1 MRKLFIFLAAVLLTA
16 SVFAQSPEKMSYQA
30 VIRDASDNLVTSQQI
45 GMQISILQ
53 GSASGTAVYVETQE
67 STTNAN
73 GLVSLEIGTGTVQS
87 GDFSTIDWENGPY
100 FIKTETAVEAPLTN
114 YTITG
119 TSQLLSVPYA
129 LHAKSAESITGTIT
143 ETDPTYSSSQAANIT
158 ATDIANLGNL
168 SGVNTGDQDLS
179 TLASKTALGDSTAQ
193 VRSEIPDVSGFLT
206 SETDPTYTSSQ
217 AANIT
222 ATDIT
227 NLSNLSGTN
236 TGDQDLSSLATKTA
250 LGDSTAQI
258 RSEIPDVSGFL
269 TSETDP
275 TYTSSQAANITATD
289 ITNLG
294 NLSGTNTGDQD
305 LSSLATK
312 TALGDST
319 AQVRSEIPDVSGFLT
334 SETDPTYTSSE
345 AANITATDIT
355 NLGNLSGTNTGDQDL
370 SSLATKIALG
380 DSTAQIRSEIPDVSG
395 FLTSETDPTY
405 TSSQA
410 ANITATDIT
419 NLSNLSGT
427 NTGDQDL
434 SSLAT
439 KTALGD
445 STAQV
450 RSEIPDVPTGTQI
463 GQMQYWN
470 GTAWVTIAATQN
482 EGASLQMI
490 GGVPTWTGG
499 TPPTPNVTNPTT
511 GEIWMDRNLG
521 ASQVAT
527 SSTDADSYGD
537 LYQWGRAAD
546 GHESRTS
553 GTTTTLATSDTPGHG
568 DFITNGSSPY
578 DWRNPQNDNLWQGVS
593 GTNNPCPSGYRVPT
607 EAEWEAE
614 RTSWS
619 SNNSAGA
626 FASPLKLPVAGSRYR
641 SSGSLGNVGSN
652 GRYWSSTVDGPTSRY
667 LYFGSS
673 GAGMSSNYRAYGYSV
688 RCLKD

>member
-1 MRKLFIFLAAVLLTA
+1 MRKLFTLLVAVLLTA

-30 VIRDASDNLVTSQQI
+30 VIRDASDNLITDTQV

-67 STTNAN
+67 PTTNAN
-73 GLVSLEIGTGTVQS
+73 GLVSIEIGTGTVES
-87 GDFSTIDWENGPY
+87 GDFMTIDWANGTY
-100 FIKTETAVEAPLTN
+100 FIKTETAVEAPLTT

-129 LHAKSAESITGTIT
+129 LHAKTAETVSGGIT
-143 ETDPTYSSSQAANIT
+143 ETDPTFTTSQAANI
-158 ATDIANLGNL
+158 D
-168 SGVNTGDQDLS
+168 
-179 TLASKTALGDSTAQ
+179 
-193 VRSEIPDVSGFLT
+193 
-206 SETDPTYTSSQ
+206 
-217 AANIT
+217 

-227 NLSNLSGTN
+227 NLGNLSGTN

-250 LGDSTAQI
+250 LGDSTALV

-275 TYTSSQAANITATD
+275 TYTSSEAANITATD

-305 LSSLATK
+305 LSTLATK

-355 NLGNLSGTNTGDQDL
+355 NLGNLSGTNTGDQDI
-370 SSLATKIALG
+370 SGLATKTALA
-380 DSTAQIRSEIPDVSG
+380 DSTAQVRSEIPDVSG
-395 FLTSETDPTY
+395 FLTSETDP
-405 TSSQA
+405 S
-410 ANITATDIT
+410 
-419 NLSNLSGT
+419 
-427 NTGDQDL
+427 
-434 SSLAT
+434 
-439 KTALGD
+439 
-445 STAQV
+445 
-450 RSEIPDVPTGTQI
+450 VPTGTQT
-463 GQMQYWN
+463 GEMQYWN
-470 GTAWVTIAATQN
+470 GSAWVTVAAGTTGQKLSN
-482 EGASLQMI
+482 LN
-490 GGVPTWTGG
+490 GVPTWIDSDALVDPVSGQIWKD
-499 TPPTPNVTNPTT
+499 VTSPT

-521 ASQVAT
+521 ASQAAT
-527 SSTDADSYGD
+527 SSNDAAAYGD

-553 GTTTTLATSDTPGHG
+553 STTSTNATTAVPNGGNSWDGR
-568 DFITNGSSPY
+568 FITEGSPPN
-578 DWRNPQNDNLWQGVS
+578 DWLTSQDNNLWQGIS
-593 GTNNPCPSGYRVPT
+593 GTNNPCPSGYRLPT
-607 EAEWEAE
+607 EAEWDAE
-614 RTSWS
+614 RESWG

-626 FASPLKLPVAGSRYR
+626 FASPLKLPVAGGRDYSFGWLYD
-641 SSGSLGNVGSN
+641 VGSY
-652 GRYWSSTVDGPTSRY
+652 GDYWSSTVSGAFARY

-673 GAGMSSNYRAYGYSV
+673 GAYLFSGGRADGFSV